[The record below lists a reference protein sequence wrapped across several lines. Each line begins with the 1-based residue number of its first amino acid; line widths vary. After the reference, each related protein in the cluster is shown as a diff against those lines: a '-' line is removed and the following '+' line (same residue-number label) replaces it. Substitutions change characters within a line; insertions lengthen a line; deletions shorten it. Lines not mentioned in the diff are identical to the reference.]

1 MAIHKD
7 YTGMTAEVM
16 VNDEALEEYTDF
28 EAAGAPNEVTNNEVT
43 KYIDAQSGMK
53 PRVKGGQENREEEGD
68 RFERLIILSRCA

>member
-28 EAAGAPNEVTNNEVT
+28 EAAGAPNEVT
-43 KYIDAQSGMK
+43 KYIEAQSGMK
-53 PRVKGGQENREEEGD
+53 SRVKGVSREP
-68 RFERLIILSRCA
+68 RSRGR